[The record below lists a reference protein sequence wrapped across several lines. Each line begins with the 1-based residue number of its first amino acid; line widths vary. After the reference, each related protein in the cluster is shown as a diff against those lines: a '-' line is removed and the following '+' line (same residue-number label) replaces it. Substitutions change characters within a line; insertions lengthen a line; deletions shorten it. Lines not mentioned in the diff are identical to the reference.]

1 MEKLQG
7 AQTPTSLNNKI
18 INNNMVPYGCPPGAA
33 LGEPK
38 PYPPDTRSM
47 DSAALEQ
54 VVNQLVM
61 NRHKQMQSD
70 GANGHHPPLGLPSL
84 GAPYGSHPG
93 GIEAQQQAS
102 GGAYPPIPHLPNFS
116 QMGLPRLPSAPIVSV
131 TVEGVNF
138 SYQLTEDDLR
148 KVFSRYGE
156 VREVTVN
163 PDGGSAIIRFSSM
176 GEAEHAVRDLHGKT
190 LNGVRGSLSVQW
202 HNTGGTYG
210 KYNSSPSIVS
220 PDDDGMDGGRIR
232 KYTCR
237 FEIGIENDREFHVA
251 RRLIG
256 QKGANMKRIVK
267 LSNAKL
273 RLRGQGSG
281 FLEGTA
287 KEESHEPLHMCVS
300 CKDPEGYRIAVS
312 EMRMLLEQVY
322 GEYRLFCRERN
333 IPYPEDLQVLVKEN
347 PLVSSPRAATD
358 ASQTPALGG
367 NGKRRY
373 GRQQSGYS
381 SYEGDHVGSGGLWN
395 GGEFHPVFGPSYGGD
410 ADHFEMPPGMPSV
423 EEIERLIEERNNAR
437 RVCNFKE
444 ADRIRDLLKANG
456 IGLMDEPGG
465 RGRGS
470 EVTTW
475 RFWRQ

>member
-1 MEKLQG
+1 MRRASYHGDGGPDPYIPQDRQQPQH
-7 AQTPTSLNNKI
+7 A
-18 INNNMVPYGCPPGAA
+18 YGCPPPCAGG

-38 PYPPDTRSM
+38 PFLPDTRSM
-47 DSAALEQ
+47 DSATLEQ
-54 VVNQLVM
+54 VVNQLVV
-61 NRHKQMQSD
+61 NRQKQMQND
-70 GANGHHPPLGLPSL
+70 GASGHLPPLGLPSL
-84 GAPYGSHPG
+84 PSNGNSIAAPYSGHSG
-93 GIEAQQQAS
+93 GTEAQHQAVQHIYSHLINYFNSTQAAAGKLSMPFSAS
-102 GGAYPPIPHLPNFS
+102 GGAYPLVPHLPNFS
-116 QMGLPRLPSAPIVSV
+116 QIGLPQQPSAPVVSV

-163 PDGGSAIIRFSSM
+163 PDGGSAIIRFSTM
-176 GEAEHAVRDLHGKT
+176 PEAEHAVRDYTARCSMG
-190 LNGVRGSLSVQW
+190 
-202 HNTGGTYG
+202 
-210 KYNSSPSIVS
+210 
-220 PDDDGMDGGRIR
+220 IR

-267 LSNAKL
+267 LSDAKL
-273 RLRGQGSG
+273 RLRGRGSG

-287 KEESHEPLHMCVS
+287 KQESNEPLHMCIS

-312 EMRMLLEQVY
+312 EMRMLLEHVY
-322 GEYRLFCRERN
+322 DEYRHFCKERN
-333 IPYPEDLQVLVKEN
+333 IPYPEDLEVLVKEL
-347 PLVSSPRAATD
+347 PLVSSPRAPPD
-358 ASQTPALGG
+358 ASPVSGIGAHER
-367 NGKRRY
+367 RRY

-381 SYEGDHVGSGGLWN
+381 SYEGGGHGELWS
-395 GGEFHPVFGPSYGGD
+395 GGEFHPIFGPSYGGD

-444 ADRIRDLLKANG
+444 ADRIRDLLRANG

-465 RGRGS
+465 RGKGS